1 MAYQITKDLR
11 KHPRYN
17 SMDLVDRI
25 VEKCPFR
32 IIGAA
37 TYNGHEFQT
46 NIHWHIKNLRMGH
59 ANSHPRTPR
68 LNTKVEAPT

>member
-37 TYNGHEFQT
+37 TYNGHEFQKISIST
-46 NIHWHIKNLRMGH
+46 LK
-59 ANSHPRTPR
+59 A
-68 LNTKVEAPT
+68 